1 MTFNI
6 PVSGVVSSCLGLLD
20 LMNIKAWRN
29 NTGALKD
36 QHGRLVRYGLK
47 GSADIIGILPDD
59 RFLSV
64 ECKREG
70 GKVRPEQKQFQDMIN
85 SNNGVAVIV
94 HSCDELLQ
102 ELKKKGMEI
111 GVNYDTSLI
120 FFYKRKEMP
129 DSLGHLHIWLIKSP
143 KSVSD

>member
-6 PVSGVVSSCLGLLD
+6 PEAGVVSSCLGLLD
-20 LMNIKAWRN
+20 LMSIKAWRN

-36 QHGRLVRYGLK
+36 SKGRLVRYGLK
-47 GSADIIGILPDD
+47 GSADIIGILPDG

-94 HSCDELLQ
+94 HSCDELLA
-102 ELKKKGMEI
+102 ELKKRGI
-111 GVNYDTSLI
+111 A
-120 FFYKRKEMP
+120 
-129 DSLGHLHIWLIKSP
+129 
-143 KSVSD
+143 